1 MSEYPTG
8 VLCQVIFEILYHR
21 SHGVG
26 AMPALR
32 VLKGHLKEKEALKK
46 LVKRASDNITLRHLP
61 KLEDANPS
69 CPPSLQPAVSN
80 ITSKLM
86 EVKAKIDGEELIIA
100 PTISRLTDAQIS
112 SLKDIFEG
120 KGSTEDKIFA
130 SSFIFLGEELD
141 YIDKSVEYLS
151 SLKADLVKTFLRTY
165 AQEFHTSKAGSLTF
179 NNDALLSSIRTTI
192 DYRRGI
198 HHQAQ
203 RGEAQPEQVEERNSC
218 VVM

>member
-1 MSEYPTG
+1 
-8 VLCQVIFEILYHR
+8 
-21 SHGVG
+21 
-26 AMPALR
+26 
-32 VLKGHLKEKEALKK
+32 
-46 LVKRASDNITLRHLP
+46 
-61 KLEDANPS
+61 
-69 CPPSLQPAVSN
+69 
-80 ITSKLM
+80 M

-218 VVM
+218 VVMWFERVIDQFN